1 SLVRT
6 CCVLRARARTL
17 LAPEVAHHSG
27 VGDHEFPAV
36 PQIAKRFFLRSRA
49 IGQVSRSLDGM
60 EAHVSGMAA
69 GPAVI
74 GGAGWCL
81 NPRELFRFPREQ
93 PVFWAV
99 VMVAYP
105 ILSVWPQEI
114 IYRAY
119 FLQRYRPILGNT
131 WLLLLASSV
140 AFAFAHIVFANSI
153 AIILTFV
160 AGWLF
165 ATTYMRTRFLPFVA
179 VQHSLYGCAVFTI
192 GLGHYFYHGTARF
205 LEGIAHSHSG
215 L

>member
-1 SLVRT
+1 MFYV
-6 CCVLRARARTL
+6 
-17 LAPEVAHHSG
+17 LAPVLCWRLRWPIILVLVIMS
-27 VGDHEFPAV
+27 FLL
-36 PQIAKRFFLRSRA
+36 FLRLRSDSSFDR
-49 IGQVSRSLDGM
+49 GQLARF
-60 EAHVSGMAA
+60 HVPWTAWRRMFLEWLLVL
-69 GPAVI
+69 PLL
-74 GGAGWCL
+74 GALVWCL

-119 FLQRYRPILGNT
+119 FLHRYRPILGNT

-165 ATTYMRTRFLPFVA
+165 ATTYMRTRSLPLVA